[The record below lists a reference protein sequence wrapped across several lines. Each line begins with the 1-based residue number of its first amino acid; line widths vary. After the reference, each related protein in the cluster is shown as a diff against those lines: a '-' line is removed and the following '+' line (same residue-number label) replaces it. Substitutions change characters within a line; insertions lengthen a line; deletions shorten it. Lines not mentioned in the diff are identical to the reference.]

1 MLPVIRTL
9 QQGLPGCRLT
19 WIIGKSEYPLVEGL
33 EGVEFIIFDKR
44 AGWRAYADL
53 RRQLRGRRFDALLHM
68 QAALRASLISLLIRA
83 PLRIGFDRERADDA
97 QWLFSNR
104 KITTPPRRHVLDV
117 FLGFAEA
124 LGVTTPVMRWDV
136 PIPASAREAMQAR
149 LAGPRPLLTINPCTS
164 VRKRNYRNWHAS
176 HYAAV
181 ADYASRE
188 LGYQVVLT
196 GGPADNEKQMAQAI
210 MQAAETTPINLVGQT
225 SIKELLAV
233 LSLSELIIAPD
244 TGPAHM
250 GTAVGT
256 PVIGLYVTSNP
267 LRTGPYNDL
276 DKVVNRYPDALENA
290 FGKGVDEV
298 DWGRRVRDPAAID
311 LITVDEVT
319 ERLHRVT
326 TALRAQA

>member
-1 MLPVIRTL
+1 MLPVVRTL
-9 QQGLPGCRLT
+9 QQGLPDCQLT
-19 WIIGKSEYPLVEGL
+19 WIIGKGEYPLVEGL
-33 EGVEFIIFDKR
+33 DGVEFIIFDKR
-44 AGWRAYADL
+44 AGWRAYRDL
-53 RRQLRGRRFDALLHM
+53 YRQLRGRRFDALLHM

-104 KITTPPRRHVLDV
+104 KITTPPRQHVLDV
-117 FLGFAEA
+117 FIGFAKA
-124 LGVTTPVMRWDV
+124 LGVTEPVMRWDP
-136 PIPASAREAMQAR
+136 PIPSSTLEDMRAR
-149 LAGPRPLLTINPCTS
+149 LPSQRPLLSINPCTS
-164 VRKRNYRNWHAS
+164 VRARNYRNWHAT

-181 ADYASRE
+181 ADYVSME

-210 MQAAETTPINLVGQT
+210 LSHCQCSPVNLVGQT

-250 GTAVGT
+250 GTAVST

-276 DKVVNRYPDALENA
+276 DKVVNRYPDALQQA
-290 FGKGVDEV
+290 FGKTVDEV
-298 DWGRRVRDPAAID
+298 DWGRRVRDPSAID
-311 LITVDEVT
+311 LITVEDVI
-319 ERLHRVT
+319 ERLRTVT
-326 TALRAQA
+326 QTLRQA